1 MKALAALIQGRDPL
15 REIGKRDI
23 CISVKSNSYVCYVLA
38 IRMFF
43 PSLLFLFILFHL
55 IFATRFEHQT
65 KTGHYENSFILKCFT
80 SRP

>member
-15 REIGKRDI
+15 GEIGKRHPHLSQIKFI
-23 CISVKSNSYVCYVLA
+23 CVLCFGDTYV
-38 IRMFF
+38 F
-43 PSLLFLFILFHL
+43 PSLLFLFILFHF

-80 SRP
+80 FRR

>member
-15 REIGKRDI
+15 GEIGKRDI
-23 CISVKSNSYVCYVLA
+23 CISVKSNVLCFGDTYV
-38 IRMFF
+38 F
-43 PSLLFLFILFHL
+43 PSLLFLFILFHF

-80 SRP
+80 FRP

>member
-15 REIGKRDI
+15 GEIGKRDI
-23 CISVKSNSYVCYVLA
+23 CISVKSNSLLCFGDTYV
-38 IRMFF
+38 F
-43 PSLLFLFILFHL
+43 PSLLFLFILFHF

-80 SRP
+80 FRP